1 MTYHLVYL
9 LIDFY
14 QSHLCLCTDDE
25 SSVFK
30 SKSQGN
36 TCIET
41 VVTHFPVYHT
51 AESVY
56 LELVSSLH
64 TAAAIIVSLTGSL
77 ACHTYGRIR
86 ADTQRGMI
94 ILAQME
100 AGRYHEGDLQ
110 IQFMHFGLADVAYLV
125 FTADGHEFQCGL
137 QHPGLVEDIFCTD
150 TSFVSYLGVTT
161 GVFSMK
167 MGGTDSSFC
176 MKGQRALCQ
185 TGQYGHCHTDGND
198 YLLLHE

>member
-64 TAAAIIVSLTGSL
+64 TAAAIIVGLAGGL
-77 ACHTYGRIR
+77 ACHAYGRIR
-86 ADTQRGMI
+86 ADRS
-94 ILAQME
+94 A
-100 AGRYHEGDLQ
+100 RHDNPCP
-110 IQFMHFGLADVAYLV
+110 
-125 FTADGHEFQCGL
+125 DG
-137 QHPGLVEDIFCTD
+137 
-150 TSFVSYLGVTT
+150 
-161 GVFSMK
+161 
-167 MGGTDSSFC
+167 GGPLS
-176 MKGQRALCQ
+176 
-185 TGQYGHCHTDGND
+185 
-198 YLLLHE
+198 

>member
-64 TAAAIIVSLTGSL
+64 TTAAIIVGLAGGL
-77 ACHTYGRIR
+77 ACHAYGRIR
-86 ADTQRGMI
+86 ADAQRGMI
-94 ILAQME
+94 IPAQME

-150 TSFVSYLGVTT
+150 TSFVAIWVS
-161 GVFSMK
+161 
-167 MGGTDSSFC
+167 
-176 MKGQRALCQ
+176 
-185 TGQYGHCHTDGND
+185 
-198 YLLLHE
+198 LLECFP

>member
-41 VVTHFPVYHT
+41 VVTHFPVYHA

-56 LELVSSLH
+56 LELVSSLD
-64 TAAAIIVSLTGSL
+64 TATIFVGFAGGL

-86 ADTQRGMI
+86 ADP
-94 ILAQME
+94 
-100 AGRYHEGDLQ
+100 
-110 IQFMHFGLADVAYLV
+110 
-125 FTADGHEFQCGL
+125 DG
-137 QHPGLVEDIFCTD
+137 
-150 TSFVSYLGVTT
+150 
-161 GVFSMK
+161 
-167 MGGTDSSFC
+167 GGPLS
-176 MKGQRALCQ
+176 
-185 TGQYGHCHTDGND
+185 
-198 YLLLHE
+198 

>member
-86 ADTQRGMI
+86 TDTQRGMI

-125 FTADGHEFQCGL
+125 FTADGHEFQTGCSEETLAAIGQMNL
-137 QHPGLVEDIFCTD
+137 ARELWDIIPEELLEKF
-150 TSFVSYLGVTT
+150 G
-161 GVFSMK
+161 K
-167 MGGTDSSFC
+167 
-176 MKGQRALCQ
+176 ALIELCHR
-185 TGQYGHCHTDGND
+185 HCDP
-198 YLLLHE
+198 LLPNGELTVLLITENGKIYS